1 MCTLRTEYLH
11 SGHVKGREYL
21 VSRRP
26 LKFNVQAVA
35 GTALPKRPVQ
45 PEAAVA
51 KTWAV
56 EPRKMGLIGG
66 SWRRQG
72 SSRKRS
78 RVEILVAPAKVFRI
92 FRGSVSRFVV

>member
-1 MCTLRTEYLH
+1 
-11 SGHVKGREYL
+11 VKGREYL

-56 EPRKMGLIGG
+56 EPRKMGSDRPFLAPPRVLPQEI
-66 SWRRQG
+66 
-72 SSRKRS
+72 SR
-78 RVEILVAPAKVFRI
+78 
-92 FRGSVSRFVV
+92 